1 MTYET
6 AEGGCWRGLKFYP
19 KPKIND
25 LKLCLVRVS
34 RRQFLEHVI
43 LCVGVKSYPRPTNQ
57 NTTMPCFSRDQLST
71 STLSDTWC
79 RLPPQSERM
88 N

>member
-43 LCVGVKSYPRPTNQ
+43 LCVGGKVLSTTNQ
-57 NTTMPCFSRDQLST
+57 PKYDDALFQ
-71 STLSDTWC
+71 
-79 RLPPQSERM
+79 
-88 N
+88 